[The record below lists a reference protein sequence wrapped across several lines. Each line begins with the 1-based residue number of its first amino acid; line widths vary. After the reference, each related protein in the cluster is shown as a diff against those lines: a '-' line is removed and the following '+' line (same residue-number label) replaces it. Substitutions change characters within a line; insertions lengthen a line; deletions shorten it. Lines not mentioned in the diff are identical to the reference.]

1 MNDTGVNI
9 YRFAREKAKLTREK
23 ASELLDI
30 SYKQLGNYEKY
41 CKAIGLG
48 LPPDLM
54 VIRMAVVYQAPWL
67 LVSHLWE
74 NNEIVQLI
82 FKDCDIVDDLA
93 LSILIEQ
100 KEMEDVKNTIPGM
113 IEALRDG
120 KLDHNDESVTNNFVK
135 ESLEAGFILI
145 AGAFSQKIEKHPL
158 VTGAVLN
165 V

>member
-67 LVSHLWE
+67 LVSHLLS
-74 NNEIVQLI
+74 LI
-82 FKDCDIVDDLA
+82 HI
-93 LSILIEQ
+93 
-100 KEMEDVKNTIPGM
+100 
-113 IEALRDG
+113 
-120 KLDHNDESVTNNFVK
+120 
-135 ESLEAGFILI
+135 
-145 AGAFSQKIEKHPL
+145 
-158 VTGAVLN
+158 
-165 V
+165 